1 MILTRERMKGT
12 MNKMVRIWT
21 IGIVAVLSLILTAC
35 GGGGAADGGGE
46 PSTDGG
52 DTANLELTADE
63 VLFEYDKTSLTAT
76 AGQEVTLTLNNP
88 AAIEHNWVFVNG
100 GEDVAAAVDQ
110 AGIAAG
116 LDAGYIP
123 ADTSQIIANTALVPA
138 GESASVTFTAPAAGT
153 YTYLCTVPGH
163 FPTMK
168 GTLTVNP

>member
-1 MILTRERMKGT
+1 

-52 DTANLELTADE
+52 GSANLELTADE
-63 VLFEYDKTSLTAT
+63 ITFEYDKTSLTAT

-88 AAIEHNWVFVNG
+88 AAIEHNWVLVNG
-100 GEDVAAAVDQ
+100 GEDVAQAVND
-110 AGIAAG
+110 AGIVVG
-116 LDAGYIP
+116 VDAGYIP
-123 ADTSQIIANTALVPA
+123 EDQSQIIAFTELAQP
-138 GESASVTFTAPAAGT
+138 GDSASVTFTAPAAGT
-153 YTYLCTVPGH
+153 YMYLCTVPGH
-163 FPTMK
+163 FVTMK